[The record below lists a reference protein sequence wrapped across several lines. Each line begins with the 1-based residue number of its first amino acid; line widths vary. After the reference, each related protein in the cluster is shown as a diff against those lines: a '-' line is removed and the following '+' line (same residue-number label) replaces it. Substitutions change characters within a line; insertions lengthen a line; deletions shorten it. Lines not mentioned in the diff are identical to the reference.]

1 MPGNLG
7 WARRVKPQ
15 PGHWRSD
22 MYAQGFTADR
32 RGMIVDLTFQ
42 NASVQSAVEIDHFTA
57 LALWKRLGEL
67 LGAAGDHELEALTFI
82 AR

>member
-1 MPGNLG
+1 
-7 WARRVKPQ
+7 
-15 PGHWRSD
+15 
-22 MYAQGFTADR
+22 
-32 RGMIVDLTFQ
+32 MIVDLTFQ

-67 LGAAGDHELEALTFI
+67 LGAAGDHEREALTFI